1 MESSG
6 EEACRLQ
13 LSDVYEIA
21 TATGQEFHRLIGEF
35 GSTTMSALVST
46 VVGALENLEVYVEE
60 YQKLRT
66 QNCKLRLENDH
77 LATEKDEGKKLAAE
91 NEKILQKKDS
101 EISSLRQQNEQ
112 LLRFLRS
119 QKPGS
124 LTQSPP
130 TRLPLPLLEMCEC
143 SGELQCRHEHHEPD
157 FKSLQAPHCYE
168 GKVNVSSVPDVIA
181 SRRNQKRMSLVELER
196 DKSARELILARQS
209 LYQLEEENHTL
220 REQLERVRAEAAL
233 QGLQVGQS
241 KPPLLFPIQR
251 RSPIL

>member
-91 NEKILQKKDS
+91 NEVSSERYIILC
-101 EISSLRQQNEQ
+101 
-112 LLRFLRS
+112 
-119 QKPGS
+119 G
-124 LTQSPP
+124 
-130 TRLPLPLLEMCEC
+130 PLL
-143 SGELQCRHEHHEPD
+143 
-157 FKSLQAPHCYE
+157 A
-168 GKVNVSSVPDVIA
+168 NVFSPS
-181 SRRNQKRMSLVELER
+181 
-196 DKSARELILARQS
+196 
-209 LYQLEEENHTL
+209 HT
-220 REQLERVRAEAAL
+220 
-233 QGLQVGQS
+233 
-241 KPPLLFPIQR
+241 
-251 RSPIL
+251 